1 MSVQIFTGITIFLSL
16 LAFVCLYRAYIG
28 PTAADRVVSIN
39 VITTKVTVLIAFIA
53 IITDQDAF
61 IDVALIY
68 AMMGFIATIAVSKY
82 IEKGKL
88 Y

>member
-1 MSVQIFTGITIFLSL
+1 MSIQAFTGMTIFLAI
-16 LAFVCLYRAYIG
+16 LAFVCLYRAYVG

-39 VITTKVTVLIAFIA
+39 VISTKVTVLIAVISVV
-53 IITDQDAF
+53 TEQNAF

-68 AMMGFIATIAVSKY
+68 AMMGFIATISVSKY

>member
-1 MSVQIFTGITIFLSL
+1 MSTTVLTVYSIVLSL
-16 LAFVCLYRAYIG
+16 FAFLCLYRAYAG
-28 PTAADRVVSIN
+28 PTTADRVVSIN
-39 VITTKVTVLIAFIA
+39 VISTKVTVLIAVIA
-53 IITDQDAF
+53 VLTEQNAF
-61 IDVALIY
+61 IDVAVIY

>member
-61 IDVALIY
+61 VDVALIY

>member
-1 MSVQIFTGITIFLSL
+1 MSYVIFTGVAIFLSL

-39 VITTKVTVLIAFIA
+39 VITTKVTVLIALIA
-53 IITDQDAF
+53 TITGQDAF

>member
-1 MSVQIFTGITIFLSL
+1 MSMQAFTGMTIFLAI
-16 LAFVCLYRAYIG
+16 LAFVCLYRAYVG
-28 PTAADRVVSIN
+28 PSAADRVVSIN
-39 VITTKVTVLIAFIA
+39 VISTKVTVLIAVISVV
-53 IITDQDAF
+53 TEQNAF

-68 AMMGFIATIAVSKY
+68 AMMGFIATISVSKY

>member
-1 MSVQIFTGITIFLSL
+1 MSIAALTGMSIFLSIL
-16 LAFVCLYRAYIG
+16 FFICLYRAYIG

-39 VITTKVTVLIAFIA
+39 VISTKVTVLIAVIA
-53 IITDQDAF
+53 VVTGQNAF

-68 AMMGFIATIAVSKY
+68 AMMGFIATISISKY

-88 Y
+88 F

>member
-1 MSVQIFTGITIFLSL
+1 MTIASFVAMTIFLAV
-16 LAFVCLYRAYIG
+16 LAFVCIYRAYIG

-39 VITTKVTVLIAFIA
+39 VITTKVTVLIALIA
-53 IITDQDAF
+53 VITDQYMF

-68 AMMGFIATIAVSKY
+68 AMMGFIATLAVSKY

>member
-1 MSVQIFTGITIFLSL
+1 MSILVFTGMTIFLAL
-16 LAFVCLYRAYIG
+16 LAFVCLYRAYVG

-39 VITTKVTVLIAFIA
+39 VITTKVTVLIALIS
-53 IITDQDAF
+53 IITEQNAF

-68 AMMGFIATIAVSKY
+68 SMMGFIATIAVSKF

>member
-1 MSVQIFTGITIFLSL
+1 MSMQIFTGITIFLSL

-61 IDVALIY
+61 VDVALIY

-82 IEKGKL
+82 IEKEKL

>member
-1 MSVQIFTGITIFLSL
+1 MSEQIFTGITIFLSL

>member
-1 MSVQIFTGITIFLSL
+1 MSIGVFTAMTLFLAL
-16 LAFVCLYRAYIG
+16 LAFVCLYRAYVG

-39 VITTKVTVLIAFIA
+39 VITTKVTVLIALISV
-53 IITDQDAF
+53 ITDQNEF